1 LSASVNLSGAKRTL
15 FEKALAGHLQT
26 GLSGTAIPQRPGG
39 MPAPISLG
47 QEQIWFLSHLD
58 PEAIAYNEAVTIS
71 KRGALDV
78 AALEL
83 AFNEIV
89 RRHEIWR
96 TTFPTVDGRPVQV
109 VHPPSSYRIPMVDLT
124 ALPEGIR
131 EAEAF
136 RIATEEGR
144 RPYDLERGPFL
155 RPVLARLREDDHR
168 LLLAMHH
175 IVFDGVGLYRIVM
188 PELIALYDAFSHG
201 RPSPLPEPP
210 IQYADFATWQR
221 TTVTQEALEPRLAYW
236 RKQLGGRLP
245 VLQLPTDRPRP
256 PLQTFSGGIA
266 RIALPQGLSN
276 ALQELSRRE
285 GVTLFM
291 TLVAALNV
299 LLHRYSGQEQVVL
312 ATVVDGRRRSET
324 EGLIGFF
331 LDPVVLR
338 TNLGGAPSFRRLL
351 GQVRETTLSGLA
363 NVVPFETLVRELQP
377 ERDLSRNPIFQVL
390 FAMEPPLPPIDPQ
403 WRLDQMDAELATCK
417 FDLYLE
423 LDERPGEGIIGR
435 FVYNTDL
442 FEGATIQR
450 MIGHWETLLEGIVAD
465 PNTSVAE
472 LPLLTAG
479 ERADLQVEWE
489 ASRRDYPRRGL
500 IQDFFE
506 AQARRQPEAT
516 AIEFGQHCLTYGAL
530 DASANQLA
538 HHLRRLGVGPEA
550 LCGICVDR
558 GLDMVVALLAVLKAG
573 GAYLPLDPGYP
584 KERLR
589 FMLSDARIAVLL
601 TQERL
606 VARLPEQTAPVVLLD
621 AHRPAIAGEPTS
633 APVPRSDPENLAY
646 VIYTSGSTGTP
657 KGVMIEHRGVVNHLA
672 ALVSDYDIGPDD
684 AVLQLPSLSFHPSV
698 RDILGTLSAGARLVL
713 LGEAGARDP
722 RTIVDAIATRGVTC
736 LLSLVPSLA
745 RLLLDEPNAAS
756 LRLILTC
763 GESLR
768 AEDARRLR
776 DRFGCQVANQ
786 FGPTECI
793 MAATKHTFGAADE
806 ARATVL
812 AGRSEANA
820 RVYILGRA
828 GEPVPVGVPG
838 ELYVGGESLARGY
851 LRRPE
856 LTAERFLANPFSR
869 EAGARVYRTG
879 DLARRLGDG
888 SLEFIGRLDDQVKV
902 RGFRVELGEVETA
915 LARHPGVRE
924 VALAASGERLIGYVV
939 PRERPGPSAH
949 ELRQFLRERLPNY
962 MVPAVIIDLEAMPL
976 TPAGKVD
983 RRSLPKPDSERADR
997 EGRLAPRT
1005 PTEEV
1010 VGRIWAEAL
1019 GVQEVGVCDDF
1030 FDLGGH
1036 SLLAV
1041 RVIREVEKAFRRRL
1055 PLTTFFQEGTT
1066 VERLAAVLARDFE
1079 DESSQLLVKAR
1090 TSGSLPPLFFV
1101 FSDESALL
1109 SLRHLLDPLGPE
1121 QPVYGLL
1128 PERRERRFDRT
1139 RRVEDLAAGVLS
1151 VIREVQASGPYHLCG
1166 HSLGGVIAYELARQ
1180 LRAAGEEVA
1189 YLGIVDAM
1197 APAATERWL
1206 RSRLALRARLGRQLR
1221 RSFGEGT
1228 AKLWEVADRETR
1240 AALRRVIW
1248 SSAEIA
1254 PDEFDHDGAIAVG
1267 LMYRPGP
1274 YDGSTVL
1281 FTTAVSRTA
1290 SQSLQLGWE
1299 EVVGRRLNTLEVREM
1314 PGDHLTMLKE
1324 PNVAVLAEALAFS
1337 LRNAQAAQGNGASAS
1352 GSMPY
1357 KVKHGVRS
1365 RRRRAPAD
1373 SETT

>member
-1 LSASVNLSGAKRTL
+1 MNLSSTKRAL
-15 FEKALAGHLQT
+15 FDRALRGQLRS
-26 GLSGTAIPQRPGG
+26 GLPGPTIPIRPSGG
-39 MPAPISLG
+39 PAPISLG
-47 QEQIWFLSHLD
+47 QEQLWFLSQLD

-109 VHPPSSYRIPMVDLT
+109 VHPPVSYRIPTVDLT
-124 ALPEGIR
+124 AMPEGKR

-136 RIATEEGR
+136 RIATEEAR

-175 IVFDGVGLYRIVM
+175 IVFDGVGLYRIVL
-188 PELIALYDAFSHG
+188 PELIELYDAFSHG
-201 RPSPLPEPP
+201 QPSPLPELP
-210 IQYADFATWQR
+210 IQFADFATWQR
-221 TTVTQEALEPRLAYW
+221 TTVTHQSLEPQLAYW

-256 PLQTFSGGIA
+256 PMQTFSGAIA

-276 ALQELSRRE
+276 ALLELSRRQ
-285 GVTLFM
+285 GATLFM

-299 LLHRYSGQEQVVL
+299 LLHRYSGQDDVIL
-312 ATVVDGRRRSET
+312 ATVVDGRRRRET

-331 LDPVVLR
+331 LDPMVLR
-338 TNLGGAPSFRRLL
+338 TNLGGAPTFRQLL
-351 GQVRETTLSGLA
+351 DQVRNTTLSGLA

-390 FAMEPPLPPIDPQ
+390 FALEPPLPPIDPQ
-403 WRLDQMDAELATCK
+403 WRLDQMDAEIGSCK

-442 FEGATIQR
+442 FEAATIQR

-465 PNTSVAE
+465 PDTSVAA
-472 LPLLTAG
+472 LPLLTAS
-479 ERADLQVEWE
+479 ERTDLQVEWE
-489 ASRRDYPRRGL
+489 ASHREYPRGAL

-516 AIEFGQHCLTYGAL
+516 AIEFDQDCLTYGAL
-530 DASANQLA
+530 DARANQLA
-538 HHLRRLGVGPEA
+538 HHLRGLGVGPEA
-550 LCGICVDR
+550 LCGICVER
-558 GLDMVVALLAVLKAG
+558 SPDMVVAVLGVLKAG

-584 KERLR
+584 AKRLQL
-589 FMLSDARIAVLL
+589 MLSDSRIAVLL
-601 TQERL
+601 TQEKL
-606 VARLPEQTAPVVLLD
+606 VSHLPEQTAPVVLLD
-621 AHRPAIAGEPTS
+621 THWAAISGEPKN
-633 APVPRSDPENLAY
+633 APAPRSDPQNLAY

-657 KGVMIEHRGVVNHLA
+657 KGVMIEHRGVVNHLT
-672 ALVSDYDIGPDD
+672 ALVSDYDIGPGDT
-684 AVLQLPSLSFHPSV
+684 VLQLPSLSFHPSV

-713 LGEAGARDP
+713 LDETAARDP
-722 RTIVDAIATRGVTC
+722 RAIVDAIATRGVTC

-745 RLLLDEPNAAS
+745 RSLLDEPSTGS

-768 AEDARRLR
+768 TEVARELH

-793 MAATKHTFGAADE
+793 MAAAKHTFGEADHG
-806 ARATVL
+806 RATVL

-820 RVYILGRA
+820 RVYVLGP
-828 GEPVPVGVPG
+828 GGDPVPVGVTG

-851 LRRPE
+851 LHRPE
-856 LTAERFLANPFSR
+856 LTAERFLVNPFSR
-869 EAGARVYRTG
+869 EAASRVYRTG
-879 DLARRLGDG
+879 DLARRLADG
-888 SLEFIGRLDDQVKV
+888 SLEFIGRLDDQIKV
-902 RGFRVELGEVETA
+902 RGFRVEPGEIESE
-915 LARHPGVRE
+915 LARHPGVGE
-924 VALAASGERLIGYVV
+924 VAVAASGERLVGYVV

-949 ELRQFLRERLPNY
+949 ELREFLRQRLPNY
-962 MVPAVIIDLEAMPL
+962 MVPTAFVDLEAMPL

-983 RRSLPKPDSERADR
+983 RRSLPEQALEWADR

-1005 PTEEV
+1005 LTEEV
-1010 VGRIWAEAL
+1010 VARIWAKAL
-1019 GVQEVGVCDDF
+1019 GVQEVGVRDDF

-1041 RVIREVEKAFRRRL
+1041 RVISEVEKAFGRR
-1055 PLTTFFQEGTT
+1055 PALTTFFQDGTT
-1066 VERLAAVLARDFE
+1066 VERLAAVMARGLE
-1079 DESSQLLVKAR
+1079 NESSELLVKAR
-1090 TSGSLPPLFFV
+1090 TYGSLPPLFFV

-1128 PERRERRFDRT
+1128 PERRERRFERT
-1139 RRVEDLAAGVLS
+1139 RRIEDLAGGALK
-1151 VIREVQASGPYHLCG
+1151 VIREVQASGPYHVCG

-1180 LRAAGEEVA
+1180 LRASGEEVA

-1221 RSFGEGT
+1221 RGFGEGT

-1240 AALRRVIW
+1240 AALRRAIW
-1248 SSAEIA
+1248 NSAEIA
-1254 PDEFDHDGAIAVG
+1254 PDEFDHDGATAVG

-1274 YDGSTVL
+1274 YDGPTVL
-1281 FTTAVSRTA
+1281 FTTGVSRAA

-1299 EVVGRRLNTLEVREM
+1299 EVVGLGLAKLEVRQV

-1324 PNVAVLAEALAFS
+1324 PNVAVLAEALALS
-1337 LRNAQAAQGNGASAS
+1337 LRKAQATRGSDASAS
-1352 GSMPY
+1352 SSKPTR
-1357 KVKHGVRS
+1357 VNHSIRS
-1365 RRRRAPAD
+1365 RRRRPSTASD
-1373 SETT
+1373 RT